1 MNLHPIR
8 IPRAWIAFLSFLL
21 VCGVARATP
30 PVMRANGGGTFES
43 GGVLNTV
50 GFTARIDTGGAVKG
64 EAQFHLRGQGLRLHV
79 VVDCLSVLGNEAW
92 VGGIVLTSSDPTL
105 VGTHVTWRVQDN
117 GEGDGAVDQV
127 SLPVPGA
134 ASDCV
139 PQPALPLVPLTEGD
153 IQVE

>member
-8 IPRAWIAFLSFLL
+8 IPRAWIAILAMLV
-21 VCGVARATP
+21 VCGGARAAP
-30 PVMRANGGGTFES
+30 PVMRASGVGTFAS
-43 GGVLNTV
+43 GGALNTV
-50 GFTARIDTGGAVKG
+50 GFSARIDTGGAVRG
-64 EAQFHLRGQGLRLHV
+64 EAQFQLRGQGLRLHV

-92 VGGIVLTSSDPTL
+92 IGGIVLTSSDPTL
-105 VGTHVTWRVQDN
+105 VGTHVTWRVQDHR
-117 GEGDGAVDQV
+117 EGDGAVDQL

-139 PQPALPLVPLTEGD
+139 PQPELPLLPLAEGD

>member
-1 MNLHPIR
+1 MKLHPIR
-8 IPRAWIAFLSFLL
+8 IPRAWTAILVMLL
-21 VCGVARATP
+21 VCGGASAGP
-30 PVMRANGGGTFES
+30 PVMKADGGGTFES
-43 GGVLNTV
+43 GGALNTV

-64 EAQFHLRGQGLRLHV
+64 EAQFQLRGQGLRLHV
-79 VVDCLSVLGNEAW
+79 VVDCLSVLANEAW
-92 VGGIVLTSSDPTL
+92 IGGIVLTSSDPTL

-139 PQPALPLVPLTEGD
+139 PQPALPLLSLAEGD

>member
-8 IPRAWIAFLSFLL
+8 IPRAWIAILTMLV
-21 VCGVARATP
+21 VCGGARAAP
-30 PVMRANGGGTFES
+30 PLMRASGGGTFET
-43 GGVLNTV
+43 GGALNTV
-50 GFTARIDTGGAVKG
+50 GFSARIDTGGAVKG
-64 EAQFHLRGQGLRLHV
+64 EAQFQLRRQGLRLHV

-92 VGGIVLTSSDPTL
+92 IGGIVLTSSDPTL

-117 GEGDGAVDQV
+117 GEGDGAVDQL

-139 PQPALPLVPLTEGD
+139 PQPALPLLPLAEGD

>member
-1 MNLHPIR
+1 MDLHPIR
-8 IPRAWIAFLSFLL
+8 IPRAWAAILTMLL
-21 VCGVARATP
+21 VCGGARAAP
-30 PVMRANGGGTFES
+30 PLMKANGTGTFGS
-43 GGVLNTV
+43 GGARNSV

-64 EAQFHLRGQGLRLHV
+64 EAQFQLRDHGLRLHV

-92 VGGIVLTSSDPTL
+92 VGGIVLTSNDPTL

-117 GEGDGAVDQV
+117 GEGGDGPDQV